1 MSEPENF
8 LSRWA
13 RRKREAEQEAQ
24 HEPPL
29 ESKKDAAPGA
39 EPEAK
44 ADADTDLVVEND
56 SAPAKAEAESFDIDS
71 LPPLESINAATHI
84 RDFLRPGVPADLS
97 RAALRRAWSADPA
110 IRDFIGLSEN
120 AWDFTDTNDILGFG
134 PLHDGDDIRRMVAEV
149 FGDGPKAEAPAT
161 EPQPDP
167 VVPQHAAAQP
177 EENEQESDPAKAGGD
192 AATAAGSNTAALQYD
207 RSAGVG
213 DVQGSEETKHA
224 ALQQRRAHGR
234 ALPQ

>member
-1 MSEPENF
+1 MSESENF

-71 LPPLESINAATHI
+71 LPPLESINAATDI

-110 IRDFIGLSEN
+110 IRDLIGLSET
-120 AWDFTDTNDILGFG
+120 AWDFTDTNDDGLCNEGEPFEDINGNGTWDDDRGRADTGSARDAVMYSVTVTYPRAFPVMSLLGF
-134 PLHDGDDIRRMVAEV
+134 
-149 FGDGPKAEAPAT
+149 
-161 EPQPDP
+161 
-167 VVPQHAAAQP
+167 
-177 EENEQESDPAKAGGD
+177 SDTVTAKARTVLRNQPYGPQNKP
-192 AATAAGSNTAALQYD
+192 AAVGSC
-207 RSAGVG
+207 
-213 DVQGSEETKHA
+213 E
-224 ALQQRRAHGR
+224 
-234 ALPQ
+234 